1 MGTVVT
7 NHLDLF
13 KVTCSKMK
21 LNSISPTSLEKA
33 HYYRMLP
40 TSIGKAYIYRGAK
53 AVTSVNLTLCF
64 APHLDHWLLLH
75 PFTH

>member
-33 HYYRMLP
+33 HYYLTLP
-40 TSIGKAYIYRGAK
+40 ASIGKAHIRWAAK
-53 AVTSVNLTLCF
+53 AVTSVNLTLCN
-64 APHLDHWLLLH
+64 APHL
-75 PFTH
+75 